1 MERVGIGDHLHGAKN
16 RIFRFVDGRNDS
28 QCLLVGLAA
37 KIPAAKVAVLVKSF
51 GQAGVSHRR
60 FALFARSP

>member
-1 MERVGIGDHLHGAKN
+1 MERMGIGDHLYGAKN

-37 KIPAAKVAVLVKSF
+37 KIPAAKVAVLGKSF
-51 GQAGVSHRR
+51 G
-60 FALFARSP
+60 